1 MRRLLVILFAL
12 TAGLGGGSVVLAPAG
27 PAGAQA
33 IPDDPR
39 LGLIYEGL
47 RASGADSLCGGAFE
61 SYLDAAV
68 EPWMKQ
74 VLCTHGPDPAP
85 EGVDVRE
92 DRPPDE
98 AAELAFPSAATA
110 AEGGAVP
117 CYGTGSDGFRV
128 QLVYARSAARTDRF
142 ASYAAS
148 FRSWAAR
155 MDQVVN
161 NSAAETGGTRHIRFV
176 TDTSCNPVVDRV
188 TLSADAMSNFPTM
201 VSELHSRGY
210 SRTDRKYVVWADA
223 NVYCGIS
230 HFWADD
236 TGDPTPGRNYNNGN
250 PSAAAAI
257 GRIDNGCWGLSN
269 LVEAHELVHLL
280 GGVQPSAPNATSNWH
295 CKDESDR
302 LCYADGSG
310 ATMRQV
316 CPTWHETLYDC
327 NHDDY
332 FSTAPAPGSYL
343 ATHWNTANSA
353 FLSGQ
358 PVATPVSTTVPP
370 PTTTTTTAPPATTTT
385 IAPPTAT
392 TTSTTVAPVTTTTLG
407 PTATTTTVTPLTTP
421 PPAPPAPP
429 PPPAPTGATPSS
441 PQSLSAT
448 QPAVGAG
455 VQLSWQ
461 RPATGPVTG
470 YRVYRGTT
478 PYNTTLL
485 AELPD
490 VLGYNDATA
499 GRALYFYR
507 VTALNAAGEGP
518 SSALTGMIGKAPTAA
533 GSVRED
539 IDRRL
544 IVSHARMRSALSP
557 RWA

>member
-12 TAGLGGGSVVLAPAG
+12 AAALGGGSVVLTPAG

-47 RASGADSLCGGAFE
+47 RASRADSLCGGAFE
-61 SYLDAAV
+61 AYLDAAV

-128 QLVYARSAARTDRF
+128 QLVYARSAGRADRF
-142 ASYAAS
+142 ATYAAS

-161 NSAAETGGTRHIRFV
+161 NSAAETGGTRHIRFA
-176 TDTSCNPVVDRV
+176 TDTACNPVIERV
-188 TLSADAMSNFPTM
+188 TLSNAAMSTFSSM
-201 VSELHSRGY
+201 VSELRSMGY
-210 SRTDRKYVVWADA
+210 QRSDRKYIVWADT

-230 HFWADD
+230 EIQLDD
-236 TGDPTPGRNYNNGN
+236 SGDATPGRNHSNGN
-250 PSAAAAI
+250 PYIPGTI

-269 LVEAHELVHLL
+269 LVEAHELIHVL
-280 GGVQPSAPNATSNWH
+280 GGVQPSAPNATSSYH
-295 CKDESDR
+295 CTDESDR
-302 LCYADGSG
+302 LCYPDGSG

-316 CPTWHETLYDC
+316 CPSRHELLYDC
-327 NHDDY
+327 NNDDY
-332 FSTAPAPGSYL
+332 FSTAPVPGGYL
-343 ATHWNTANSA
+343 STHWNTASSA

-358 PVATPVSTTVPP
+358 PPANPVTTTTTAPP
-370 PTTTTTTAPPATTTT
+370 PTTSTTAPPATTTT
-385 IAPPTAT
+385 TAPPTTTTAPPAT

-407 PTATTTTVTPLTTP
+407 PPATTTP
-421 PPAPPAPP
+421 PPPP

-441 PQSLSAT
+441 PQALNAT
-448 QPAVGAG
+448 QPIVGAG

-461 RPATGPVTG
+461 RPASGPVTG
-470 YRVYRGTT
+470 YRVYRGTS
-478 PYNTTLL
+478 PHSQTLL
-485 AELPD
+485 AELSD

-533 GSVRED
+533 GTVRED

-544 IVSHARMRSALSP
+544 IISHSRTRFALSP